1 VSLVSD
7 VNVDQIEALA
17 GGHLLQKRV
26 FNQENDTRQIT
37 ARMLSRATQRLASAL
52 QQVCLFY
59 YTFNALYSTARSV
72 AAHTMCSNTGIKVA
86 PA

>member
-1 VSLVSD
+1 M
-7 VNVDQIEALA
+7 DQIEALA

-37 ARMLSRATQRLASAL
+37 ARMLSRASQRLASAL
-52 QQVCLFY
+52 QQVCIFCYL
-59 YTFNALYSTARSV
+59 FNALLSIARLV
-72 AAHTMCSNTGIKVA
+72 APHSMCCNTGIKVA